1 MLYLINKT
9 PVCSRELGDFPLS
22 AAGDQREL
30 QNPEGSGFEW
40 FGCWARRVEYCGGYE
55 RCAQDSPQD
64 CLAELRNI
72 VDCFCSWILTFP

>member
-22 AAGDQREL
+22 AVGAMGSCKVQRGLASSGLGVRAG
-30 QNPEGSGFEW
+30 GSK
-40 FGCWARRVEYCGGYE
+40 YE

-64 CLAELRNI
+64 CLAELHNL